1 MNRKEVTDLSQTVPG
16 PSGPGPHFSTLLPS
30 LNLPGL
36 PHSEQGRSAI
46 ETALLRGWC
55 GRSPG
60 RTAADRAG
68 VEVVL
73 EAKERVCGRT
83 RECDVNPA

>member
-36 PHSEQGRSAI
+36 PHSEQSRS
-46 ETALLRGWC
+46 ESGTAPLRRRR

-60 RTAADRAG
+60 RAAADRAS

-73 EAKERVCGRT
+73 EAK
-83 RECDVNPA
+83 DP